1 MKKMLF
7 IYNPNAGMG
16 LLKPQLSDVL
26 DTFVKGGY
34 EVTVYPTQQRQD
46 AMEKTRAYTEKY
58 DLVVCSGG
66 DGTLDEVVTGMSM
79 REERVSIGY
88 IPAGTTNDFASS
100 LHIPRDMLEAAEV
113 AVNGKPFPCD
123 VGAFNDNYFVYI
135 AAFGLFTDVS
145 YETDQ
150 RMKNILGHLAYVLE
164 GTKKI
169 FNVPS
174 YRIRV
179 SHDGERVEDEF
190 MFGMVTN
197 SRSVGG
203 FKGII
208 GQNVAF
214 DDGLFEVTLI
224 KTPRTPMDV
233 NEIVTA
239 LLGKQIDSTHMYCF
253 RTGSIRFESG
263 EEIPWTL
270 DGEFGGNHGEVL
282 IENRKKELQ
291 IMVEEDVI
299 PHLHRKK
306 EEVREEEKKLTV
318 EAAAAE
324 LAEEVVAELDGTLE
338 IELEIELDELKEELK
353 EEVKEKME
361 TGLEGGLDKELKIKS
376 GSKEEMK
383 AGLKEEFKEDAKEG
397 IEERLGAG
405 L

>member
-46 AMEKTRAYTEKY
+46 AMEKTKSYTEGY

-79 REERVSIGY
+79 REGKVPIGY

-100 LHIPRDMLEAAEV
+100 LHIPKDMIEAADV
-113 AVNGKPFPCD
+113 AVNGKPFACD
-123 VGAFNDNYFVYI
+123 VGAFNNNYFVYI

-150 RMKNILGHLAYVLE
+150 KMKNILGHLAYVLE

-174 YRIRV
+174 YRV
-179 SHDGERVEDEF
+179 KVTHDGETIEDEF

-197 SRSVGG
+197 SHSVGG
-203 FKGII
+203 FKGIV

-214 DDGLFEVTLI
+214 DDGVFEVTLI
-224 KTPRTPMDV
+224 KTPKTPLDV

-253 RTGSIRFESG
+253 RTGSIRFECE

-282 IENRKKELQ
+282 IENRRKALE
-291 IMVEEDVI
+291 IMVKEDVI
-299 PHLHRKK
+299 PDLHRKK
-306 EEVREEEKKLTV
+306 QEVREEEKMLTV

-324 LAEEVVAELDGTLE
+324 LAEEVVAELDENLD

-353 EEVKEKME
+353 EEAKEKME
-361 TGLEGGLDKELKIKS
+361 SGLKSGLEIDLKRNSKVEV
-376 GSKEEMK
+376 KEE
-383 AGLKEEFKEDAKEG
+383 LKEEFKEEVKEG
-397 IEERLGAG
+397 IEERLGGG

>member
-26 DTFVKGGY
+26 DIFVKGGY

-46 AMEKTRAYTEKY
+46 ALEKTKSYAEDY

-79 REERVSIGY
+79 REGKVPIGY

-100 LHIPRDMLEAAEV
+100 LHIPRDMTEAADV
-113 AVNGKPFPCD
+113 AVNGKPFACD
-123 VGAFNDNYFVYI
+123 VGAFNNNYFVYI

-150 RMKNILGHLAYVLE
+150 KMKNILGHLAYVLE

-174 YRIRV
+174 YRV
-179 SHDGERVEDEF
+179 KVTHDGETIEDEF

-197 SRSVGG
+197 SHSVGG
-203 FKGII
+203 FKGIV

-214 DDGLFEVTLI
+214 DDGVFEVTLI
-224 KTPRTPMDV
+224 KTPKMPMDV

-253 RTGSIRFESG
+253 RTGSIRFECG

-282 IENRKKELQ
+282 IENRRKALE
-291 IMVEEDVI
+291 IMVKEDVI
-299 PHLHRKK
+299 PDLHRKK
-306 EEVREEEKKLTV
+306 QEVREEEKMLTV

-324 LAEEVVAELDGTLE
+324 LAEEVVAELDENLD

-353 EEVKEKME
+353 EEAKEKME
-361 TGLEGGLDKELKIKS
+361 SGLKSGLEIDLKRNSKVEV
-376 GSKEEMK
+376 KEE
-383 AGLKEEFKEDAKEG
+383 LKEEFKEEVKEG
-397 IEERLGAG
+397 VEERLGAG